1 LASGKARL
9 REEGHEEEVADRI
22 SAPQSKSSRKVYD
35 AQWTV
40 WKTWCEEKGVTPA
53 YPSLPNITSYL
64 NHLFNQGLAVQ
75 TIMGHRSMLS
85 SALKFHTDLDITH
98 SQELNQL
105 MMNFRQERPARHSLV
120 PKWDL
125 NLVLWTLLDKP
136 FESVYLEHE
145 VPLTF
150 LTWKVTFLLLLA
162 SGLRRGELHNLP
174 FSGVSYDRDF
184 RWITIRPDPAFIH
197 KTRIATGE
205 SLQAFTI
212 KSLKDVV
219 GQEEERKLDP
229 CRAVKAYLKRTEKL
243 RGDRKLF
250 LISPDPRHK
259 GEIAVN
265 TISAWISNLIQYAYR
280 QPGAKALELTGLLV
294 ALLPILEE
302 RRGRGKEGQDPVGRG
317 PG

>member
-1 LASGKARL
+1 
-9 REEGHEEEVADRI
+9 
-22 SAPQSKSSRKVYD
+22 
-35 AQWTV
+35 
-40 WKTWCEEKGVTPA
+40 
-53 YPSLPNITSYL
+53 
-64 NHLFNQGLAVQ
+64 
-75 TIMGHRSMLS
+75 M
-85 SALKFHTDLDITH
+85 
-98 SQELNQL
+98 
-105 MMNFRQERPARHSLV
+105 
-120 PKWDL
+120 
-125 NLVLWTLLDKP
+125 DKP

-219 GQEEERKLDP
+219 GQEERKLDP

-259 GEIAVN
+259 GEIAAN
-265 TISAWISNLIQYAYR
+265 TVSAWISNLIQYAYR
-280 QPGAKALELTGLLV
+280 QPRLWNSQGYRLMKS
-294 ALLPILEE
+294 
-302 RRGRGKEGQDPVGRG
+302 G
-317 PG
+317 PTPHP